1 MTNSISPYQ
10 HFQTL
15 LENAKKFKK
24 QPREKTFFDTAIRNH
39 YENPTTELLEFFLNP
54 RESHELGDVFWK
66 GFSDIVQAE
75 VGKGSQISIGQIERL
90 ERECVT
96 HSGNRIDLMLETDSH
111 LLLVEAKI
119 YHHQNNTFHDYVKYA
134 KTRTKGKETLGLI
147 LSISGKSE
155 AQNWYGISYQQLVNA
170 VRPYLAEQILS
181 HPMNKWNLFAREFL
195 LHLESYY
202 KIQNLD
208 MNRVQFIF
216 DHYQEIQE
224 LQKLKTNT
232 IKEVVEKISQ
242 QLNLMIDN
250 YDSYNKYES
259 WGGIRFY
266 NHAWGNNSNTTLYI
280 HEKNG
285 ETVFA
290 VTTYILNLSEASYK
304 QALEILQCHDDSRYL
319 DCKTEKYKGGA
330 ERWLC
335 VYWYSPEPTFEAIEK
350 LILEKATLLN
360 QIEITLR

>member
-119 YHHQNNTFHDYVKYA
+119 YHHQNNPFHDYVKYA
-134 KTRTKGKETLGLI
+134 KTRTKGKETLG
-147 LSISGKSE
+147 
-155 AQNWYGISYQQLVNA
+155 
-170 VRPYLAEQILS
+170 
-181 HPMNKWNLFAREFL
+181 
-195 LHLESYY
+195 
-202 KIQNLD
+202 
-208 MNRVQFIF
+208 
-216 DHYQEIQE
+216 
-224 LQKLKTNT
+224 
-232 IKEVVEKISQ
+232 
-242 QLNLMIDN
+242 
-250 YDSYNKYES
+250 
-259 WGGIRFY
+259 
-266 NHAWGNNSNTTLYI
+266 
-280 HEKNG
+280 
-285 ETVFA
+285 
-290 VTTYILNLSEASYK
+290 
-304 QALEILQCHDDSRYL
+304 
-319 DCKTEKYKGGA
+319 
-330 ERWLC
+330 WLC
-335 VYWYSPEPTFEAIEK
+335 CI
-350 LILEKATLLN
+350 N
-360 QIEITLR
+360 M